1 MFSNKMFRLSP
12 TFQVFYSTKILRGSY
27 RYWGRY
33 QIRSLTT
40 IHEFYKDRAN
50 QLGGPISCNLA
61 LKGPCYHRNTRA
73 LTIAGLERF
82 SHCWFLPHSLLRTL
96 LNFSTVGSA
105 ETLNPWHLIKRLV
118 QNLRWHS
125 MCTAGSAGNSS
136 VTLPSPQSTKP
147 RPMRL

>member
-1 MFSNKMFRLSP
+1 MFRLSP
-12 TFQVFYSTKILRGSY
+12 TFQVFYSTKILRGFY

-40 IHEFYKDRAN
+40 VHEFYKDRAN
-50 QLGGPISCNLA
+50 QLGGPIPSNLA

-73 LTIAGLERF
+73 LTIVRLERF
-82 SHCWFLPHSLLRTL
+82 IHCRFYLTPSCVYCW
-96 LNFSTVGSA
+96 NFSTGGSA

-147 RPMRL
+147 RPMRLWGC